1 MWNRIIIIF
10 LVFLSL
16 SLSSEARYM
25 FREAVYQEAWC
36 KKHNGILEYQLND
49 KARVDCL
56 TKKYAV
62 EVDFAQKWAECIG
75 QSLYYGISTKR
86 KPAALLIM
94 ENGEKDIKY
103 LKRLQKVAKKHHIK
117 IFTITPQDL
126 TTD

>member
-1 MWNRIIIIF
+1 MRNFYIILIF
-10 LVFLSL
+10 ILTSTSCYAKHL
-16 SLSSEARYM
+16 Y
-25 FREAVYQEAWC
+25 REAVYQEAWC

-103 LKRLQKVAKKHHIK
+103 LRRLQKVAKKHHIK

>member
-1 MWNRIIIIF
+1 M
-10 LVFLSL
+10 
-16 SLSSEARYM
+16 
-25 FREAVYQEAWC
+25 YQEAWC

-56 TKKYAV
+56 TERYAV

-75 QSLYYGISTKR
+75 QSLYYGISTNR

-103 LKRLQKVAKKHHIK
+103 LKRLQKVAKKHRIK

>member
-1 MWNRIIIIF
+1 MRYFYIILIF
-10 LVFLSL
+10 ILTSTSCYAKHLH
-16 SLSSEARYM
+16 
-25 FREAVYQEAWC
+25 REAVYQEAWC
-36 KKHNGILEYQLND
+36 NKHNGILEYQLND

-56 TKKYAV
+56 TPKYAV

-86 KPAALLIM
+86 KPAALLII

-103 LKRLQKVAKKHHIK
+103 LKRLQKVAKKHRIK